1 MSELPLLTVLALA
14 GIGSGFLVAVSLGA
28 FVRRR
33 SWSYFLVTIAI
44 GTLVLRTILGVVTL
58 GELVSLEVH
67 HLLEHVLDLLIVGLL
82 FGAVYLA
89 RTVAPRDEREY
100 EWLDEDPH
108 D

>member
-14 GIGSGFLVAVSLGA
+14 GLGSGFLVAVSLGA
-28 FVRRR
+28 LVRRR

-44 GTLVLRTILGVVTL
+44 ATLVLRTLLGVVTL
-58 GELVSLEVH
+58 GEFVSLELH

-89 RTVAPRDEREY
+89 RTVAPTDEREN
-100 EWLDEDPH
+100 EWLDEDPY